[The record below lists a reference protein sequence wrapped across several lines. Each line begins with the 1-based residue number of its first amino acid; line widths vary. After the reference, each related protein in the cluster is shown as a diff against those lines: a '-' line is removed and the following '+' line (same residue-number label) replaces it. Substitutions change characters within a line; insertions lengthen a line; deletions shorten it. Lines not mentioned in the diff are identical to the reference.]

1 MKTADEWLAECPEE
15 LDGDIM
21 QQIVGQERFR
31 KVFPA
36 DFIQRI
42 QSDARADLEQRV
54 KELEKDK
61 ARLDWLASINNADRL
76 YSLDGGFMITDDY
89 GAGEVY
95 STIRQAI
102 DAAMKEE

>member
-1 MKTADEWLAECPEE
+1 MRTAKSWLDVIDPVAHLGAEGE
-15 LDGDIM
+15 LER
-21 QQIVGQERFR
+21 QIE
-31 KVFPA
+31 
-36 DFIQRI
+36 RI
-42 QSDARADLEQRV
+42 QSDARAELEQRIA
-54 KELEKDK
+54 ELEKDK

-102 DAAMKEE
+102 DVAMKGAK